1 MEKFLWCSA
10 ILKNVTSQATIGHH
24 FWGGLWAQGLSYKG
38 DICIKCVLYFMQA
51 WNLRVVLFNILTNYI
66 QNIRLHET
74 RQKTSLLFYN
84 TKYNFLN
91 NQCINQ
97 LAVESL
103 SALNECVCFFFFE
116 KCIESCI
123 LAFSILCLILK
134 QSQTEI
140 KITSKNSLVR
150 LTNVSDHIFD
160 VSLSTHNLFS

>member
-1 MEKFLWCSA
+1 MEKFLWCLA
-10 ILKNVTSQATIGHH
+10 ILKNMTSQTTLGHH
-24 FWGGLWAQGLSYKG
+24 FWGGLWAQGLSYKR
-38 DICIKCVLYFMQA
+38 DICIKYVLYFMQA
-51 WNLRVVLFNILTNYI
+51 WNLRVVLNSNILANYI

-91 NQCINQ
+91 NQYISQ
-97 LAVESL
+97 LAVESS
-103 SALNECVCFFFFE
+103 SALNECVVFFFE

>member
-1 MEKFLWCSA
+1 
-10 ILKNVTSQATIGHH
+10 
-24 FWGGLWAQGLSYKG
+24 
-38 DICIKCVLYFMQA
+38 MQA
-51 WNLRVVLFNILTNYI
+51 WNLRVVLNSNILANYI

-91 NQCINQ
+91 NQYISQ
-97 LAVESL
+97 LAVESS
-103 SALNECVCFFFFE
+103 SALNECVVFFFE

-140 KITSKNSLVR
+140 KITSKNSLAR

-160 VSLSTHNLFS
+160 VSLSTHDLFS